1 MSKSNKTPD
10 ELVIEFMK
18 RVALIAM
25 KDQNVSKE
33 DILHVINVGVDSLSW
48 LDQPPNFKYKAVE
61 KAMSSYFCEKGEQ
74 G

>member
-1 MSKSNKTPD
+1 MSGSNKTPD

-18 RVALIAM
+18 KAALMAM
-25 KDQNVSKE
+25 EDQNLSKE
-33 DILHVINVGVDSLSW
+33 DTLHAINVGVDSLSW

-61 KAMSSYFCEKGEQ
+61 KAMSSYFFEKGEQ